1 MNQRTYLKVPFV
13 WEEPQPLIEV
23 PSRLKFESANAL
35 SNEELLLILARVMSS
50 SLDAGDRKTVS
61 QHGAPQAAEH
71 FLQSSRDGFSYQDE
85 WWQLGF
91 NHNGEIVGFVLP
103 VIFEGCAKDGLEEGT
118 VYYIGVLPEYRGLG
132 FANDLLL
139 QGTRV
144 LQEIGVW
151 RVFCDTDVNNLP
163 MIAAFRRVGYRQY
176 SEPWER
182 PL

>member
-1 MNQRTYLKVPFV
+1 MNQQTYLKMPFV
-13 WEEPQPLIEV
+13 WEEPQPLV
-23 PSRLKFESANAL
+23 NLPSRLKFESANAL
-35 SNEELLLILARVMSS
+35 SNEQWLSIVGRVMSS
-50 SLDAGDRKTVS
+50 SLDAGDRKAVT
-61 QHGAPQAAEH
+61 QYGAFKAAQQ
-71 FLQSSRDGFSYQDE
+71 FLESSKDGFSYQNE
-85 WWQLGF
+85 WWQVGF
-91 NHNGEIVGFVLP
+91 NPNGEIVGFVLP

-118 VYYIGVLPEYRGLG
+118 IYYIGVLPEYRGFG

-139 QGTRV
+139 QGTRI

-151 RVFCDTDVNNLP
+151 RVFCDTDVNNFP